1 MEDYIQ
7 HKQGKAFN
15 RVDYLN
21 NPENYTSLFH
31 EKVFINFKGKK
42 ADDHERIRLLHM
54 HQ

>member
-21 NPENYTSLFH
+21 NPENYTSVFH
-31 EKVFINFKGKK
+31 ENVFIDYNLLK
-42 ADDHERIRLLHM
+42 ANDHERIRLLHM
-54 HQ
+54 RQ